1 MSAEDIGA
9 HGRFRRLGVDLTF
22 AMIVSIGAFC
32 VAAVVTTIAEP
43 DVPVVVVGP
52 LYIVVVLVVARY
64 GGLAYAVPVAMACL
78 LAVDWFYVPPT
89 HALALPSVT
98 NMVAAG
104 TYLGAAVVV
113 GHVADLAGRN
123 AAVSEAQ
130 RATLAGEQAALR
142 RVATVVA
149 NERSMPETFFAV
161 TDEVRTLLG
170 LDATVLVRYDGD
182 GYATVMAISDGADIR
197 PPSGRRVPLQGK
209 TSADL
214 VSPERRADIAAIFG
228 DARVATVAAAP
239 VVVAGRVWGGLLAA
253 WRAGAEQ
260 PPPGIDERLG
270 QFTELV
276 ATAIANTEARA
287 DLARLA
293 AEQAA
298 LRRVATLVGRGAA
311 PSTVFA
317 AVADEIARVMHVE
330 AAKIVRYEEDETVT
344 IVAGHGMHWPVGR
357 KMRLEDTRIARDV
370 LATRTAVRVDEMDA
384 LPELAAEHRPEQG
397 TRSAVGA
404 PIVVNGRLWG
414 AALALS
420 TDQARLPADTER
432 RIAQFTALIVIALSN
447 AATRAELAASRLR
460 VVAAADDTRRRLER
474 DIHDGIQQRL
484 VSIALQLRAADMT
497 AVDESPEL
505 RAELARVEDAMGAA
519 INELRELSR
528 GLHPALLSESGLE
541 PALKALARR
550 SAVPVQLAL
559 RVESP
564 LPDGVEV
571 AAYYV
576 ASEALN
582 NAAKHADA
590 SRVDIR
596 MERTPGGLDIE
607 IRDDGVGGADP
618 ALGSGLIGLSD
629 RVTALGGTLGVT
641 SPAGEGTSLRVRLPV
656 RSAVPVSRVRA
667 ES

>member
-1 MSAEDIGA
+1 
-9 HGRFRRLGVDLTF
+9 
-22 AMIVSIGAFC
+22 
-32 VAAVVTTIAEP
+32 VAA
-43 DVPVVVVGP
+43 
-52 LYIVVVLVVARY
+52 
-64 GGLAYAVPVAMACL
+64 
-78 LAVDWFYVPPT
+78 
-89 HALALPSVT
+89 
-98 NMVAAG
+98 
-104 TYLGAAVVV
+104 
-113 GHVADLAGRN
+113 
-123 AAVSEAQ
+123 
-130 RATLAGEQAALR
+130 
-142 RVATVVA
+142 
-149 NERSMPETFFAV
+149 
-161 TDEVRTLLG
+161 
-170 LDATVLVRYDGD
+170 
-182 GYATVMAISDGADIR
+182 
-197 PPSGRRVPLQGK
+197 
-209 TSADL
+209 
-214 VSPERRADIAAIFG
+214 
-228 DARVATVAAAP
+228 
-239 VVVAGRVWGGLLAA
+239 
-253 WRAGAEQ
+253 
-260 PPPGIDERLG
+260 
-270 QFTELV
+270 
-276 ATAIANTEARA
+276 
-287 DLARLA
+287 
-293 AEQAA
+293 
-298 LRRVATLVGRGAA
+298 
-311 PSTVFA
+311 
-317 AVADEIARVMHVE
+317 
-330 AAKIVRYEEDETVT
+330 
-344 IVAGHGMHWPVGR
+344 
-357 KMRLEDTRIARDV
+357 
-370 LATRTAVRVDEMDA
+370 
-384 LPELAAEHRPEQG
+384 HRPEQG

-420 TDQARLPADTER
+420 TEQARLPADTER

-519 INELRELSR
+519 IDELRELSR

-550 SAVPVQLAL
+550 SAVPVQLAV

-618 ALGSGLIGLSD
+618 TRGSGLIGLSD

-641 SPAGEGTSLRVRLPV
+641 SPAGEGTSVRVRLPV
-656 RSAVPVSRVRA
+656 RSAVPVSRSRA